1 MKYLLLL
8 LCSMSLQAEW
18 KDWTETEQ
26 NLFKDFIALN
36 LIDVHMTYRTIQNF
50 PNVVEVNPFLGTEP
64 SLERLFLHK
73 AVATGTLYYLLD
85 KDTSTRRKRDLKILN
100 GVYMGVGL
108 HNGHVGF
115 ELRKNF

>member
-1 MKYLLLL
+1 
-8 LCSMSLQAEW
+8 MSLQAEW

-26 NLFKDFIALN
+26 DLFKDFIALN
-36 LIDVHMTYRTIQNF
+36 LIDIHITHKAIQDF
-50 PNVVEVNPFLGTEP
+50 GAVEVNPFLGTEP

-100 GVYMGVGL
+100 GVYMGVVL

-115 ELRKNF
+115 ELRKKF

>member
-26 NLFKDFIALN
+26 DLFKNFITLN
-36 LIDVHMTYRTIQNF
+36 LIDVHMTYRTIQDF

-85 KDTSTRRKRDLKILN
+85 KDSNTVRQRDLKILN
-100 GVYMGVGL
+100 GLYMGLVL

-115 ELRKNF
+115 EMRKKF

>member
-85 KDTSTRRKRDLKILN
+85 RDDITRERDIKILN
-100 GVYMGVGL
+100 GLYMGIIL
-108 HNGHVGF
+108 YNGNVGF

>member
-1 MKYLLLL
+1 MKYLILLL
-8 LCSMSLQAEW
+8 SSLSLQA
-18 KDWTETEQ
+18 KLADWSETEQ
-26 NLFKDFIALN
+26 DLFKDFIALN
-36 LIDVHMTYRTIQNF
+36 LIDIHMTHRTIRDF
-50 PNVVEVNPFLGTEP
+50 PNVVEANPILGTEP

-100 GVYMGVGL
+100 GVYMGVIL

-115 ELRKNF
+115 ELRKKF